1 MLLAKAFEFSKQ
13 YKKFK
18 LPNINKVLSGRKI
31 TSGSGGS
38 NNLIYIKPKY
48 AFKIIPNY
56 RKEWYSKYKQKN
68 DTQLLTLASLLIEL
82 FYNDLSISNKEHL
95 NFYSVNKFKL
105 LKKIDDTKRFNL
117 DKKNLSVSIRDV
129 LENA

>member
-1 MLLAKAFEFSKQ
+1 MQ
-13 YKKFK
+13 R
-18 LPNINKVLSGRKI
+18 GRD
-31 TSGSGGS
+31 
-38 NNLIYIKPKY
+38 
-48 AFKIIPNY
+48 NY
-56 RKEWYSKYKQKN
+56 
-68 DTQLLTLASLLIEL
+68 
-82 FYNDLSISNKEHL
+82 ISNKEHL

>member
-1 MLLAKAFEFSKQ
+1 LHL
-13 YKKFK
+13 
-18 LPNINKVLSGRKI
+18 VD
-31 TSGSGGS
+31 
-38 NNLIYIKPKY
+38 
-48 AFKIIPNY
+48 
-56 RKEWYSKYKQKN
+56 KYKQKN